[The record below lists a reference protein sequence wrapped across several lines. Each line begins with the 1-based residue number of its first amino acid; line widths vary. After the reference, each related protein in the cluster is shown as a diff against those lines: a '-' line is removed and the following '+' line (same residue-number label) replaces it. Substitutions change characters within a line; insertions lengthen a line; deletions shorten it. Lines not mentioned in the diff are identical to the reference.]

1 MQVERRLYGLGELGR
16 IAGATGRG
24 SLRGAA
30 WVLARVLR
38 GLCRALCRVLPG
50 VLQRGPLLALRWCAL
65 LTEALTAFLRCL
77 RSAYR
82 SVLFLALMGADFS
95 PACGHLQDTF
105 LPPMHRAEL
114 R

>member
-1 MQVERRLYGLGELGR
+1 MGIGQ
-16 IAGATGRG
+16 GATRPVP
-24 SLRGAA
+24 GA
-30 WVLARVLR
+30 VPRV
-38 GLCRALCRVLPG
+38 AG

-82 SVLFLALMGADFS
+82 SVLFPALMGTDFS